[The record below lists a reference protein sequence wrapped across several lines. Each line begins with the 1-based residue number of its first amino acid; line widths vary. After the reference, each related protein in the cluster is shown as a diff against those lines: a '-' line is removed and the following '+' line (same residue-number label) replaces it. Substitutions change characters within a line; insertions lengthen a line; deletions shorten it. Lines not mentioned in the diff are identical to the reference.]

1 MCSIF
6 AIYKY
11 DPFSS
16 CVKLDPVALGE
27 LQARGPE
34 GGGQHYFPDSSGA
47 EIDYWNKIYGRF
59 KSGQLE
65 TWDYP

>member
-1 MCSIF
+1 MCNIF

-34 GGGQHYFPDSSGA
+34 GGVNIIFQIPAELKSITGIRSTAGSSQA
-47 EIDYWNKIYGRF
+47 
-59 KSGQLE
+59 S
-65 TWDYP
+65 